1 MKLNKL
7 FAMIL
12 SIAILTATL
21 GTAGA
26 IADEKKL
33 SIVTTIFPIHDWV
46 REIAGTEGN
55 ADITLLLDSGVDL
68 HSYQP
73 TAADIL
79 KIATCDVFVY
89 VGGES
94 EAWVE
99 DVLKDA
105 INPNMVVINLL
116 ECLGEDVKMEE
127 LVEGMQHE
135 HDEDHEEDHEHHGED
150 HEHEGDHGEEDH
162 EHDHEH
168 EEEADEHVWLSLR
181 NAQKLVTAIT
191 VRLAEADPVHAGI
204 YQANAEA
211 YIEKLSALDAEY
223 TEATEQA
230 TYKTI
235 LFGDRFPFR
244 YLADDYGL
252 TYYAAFSGCS
262 AETEASFQTIVF
274 LAQKMDELGLPAV
287 LTIEGT
293 NHKIAETIIQ
303 TTADKH
309 QKLLTLHSMQ
319 GITAADVQAGT
330 SYLAIMQANLDVLKE
345 ALK

>member
-12 SIAILTATL
+12 SIAILMTAL
-21 GTAGA
+21 GTASA

-33 SIVTTIFPIHDWV
+33 NVVTTIFPIYDWV
-46 REIAGTEGN
+46 REIAGPDGN

-73 TAADIL
+73 TAVDIM
-79 KIATCDVFVY
+79 KIATCDVFIY

-94 EAWVE
+94 DEWVE
-99 DVLKDA
+99 DVLKEA
-105 INPNMVVINLL
+105 VNPNMIVINLL
-116 ECLGEDVKMEE
+116 ECLGDEVKMEE
-127 LVEGMQHE
+127 LVEGMEHEHDHEGDE
-135 HDEDHEEDHEHHGED
+135 HDEDHDHEDDDHDHHEND
-150 HEHEGDHGEEDH
+150 HDEG
-162 EHDHEH
+162 HEH

-181 NAQKLVTAIT
+181 NAVKLVSAIAVKLT
-191 VRLAEADPVHAGI
+191 EADPIHADL
-204 YQANAEA
+204 YQTNAAA
-211 YIEKLSALDAEY
+211 YSEKLSALDAQYAE
-223 TEATEQA
+223 TTAQA
-230 TYKTI
+230 AYQTI

-244 YLADDYGL
+244 YLTDDYDL

-262 AETEASFQTIVF
+262 AETEASFQTILF
-274 LAQKMDELGLPAV
+274 LAQKVDELNLPAV

-303 TTADKH
+303 TTRNKN
-309 QKLLTLHSMQ
+309 QKLLTLDSMQ

-330 SYLAIMQANLDVLKE
+330 SYLSIMQANLNVVKE
-345 ALK
+345 ALN